1 MVTGKSFFPFRK
13 TNFQGRV
20 ALWILCGHQV
30 PTVKTEVP
38 KHLFPPT
45 GRVVHG
51 NTHEFQST
59 LKKFEKEHH
68 GRHTSMIIEKTI
80 IERHHHW

>member
-1 MVTGKSFFPFRK
+1 MKNGDWKIFFSFSEDQLPGAGSSLDSLRSPGA
-13 TNFQGRV
+13 N
-20 ALWILCGHQV
+20 
-30 PTVKTEVP
+30 VKTEVP

-59 LKKFEKEHH
+59 LKKFEKEQH
-68 GRHTSMIIEKTI
+68 GGTHQ
-80 IERHHHW
+80 